1 MESKEQA
8 TQQLLQLVAEGL
20 KVALEKV
27 TLDSGPLMLPEWDSF
42 SHLHLMVAVEDRY
55 KVAFDPDAIA
65 EMISVRDI
73 LRALQDK
80 GVVGK

>member
-8 TQQLLQLVAEGL
+8 TQQLLQLVADGL
-20 KVALEKV
+20 KVAREKV
-27 TLDSGPLMLPEWDSF
+27 TLDSGPLVLPEWDSF

-73 LRALQDK
+73 LLALQDK
-80 GVVGK
+80 GVVEK